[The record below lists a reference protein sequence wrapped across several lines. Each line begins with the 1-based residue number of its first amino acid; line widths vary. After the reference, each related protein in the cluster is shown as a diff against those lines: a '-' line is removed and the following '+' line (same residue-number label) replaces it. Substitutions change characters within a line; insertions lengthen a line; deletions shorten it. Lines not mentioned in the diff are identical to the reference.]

1 MAEAARK
8 FQYDNH
14 IPANLEVHK
23 KRIRKKSVKKTK
35 RRNIFLTFVYT
46 SFLLISI
53 ASAIFILSNYQK
65 ITALNFEI
73 DNLNAI
79 MVESEKTEMNLNAKI
94 EEVKSDVDIVHEAKT
109 KLGMVFP
116 ESDQVV
122 YFSLEDS
129 NSGEESFISSI
140 FSTFTGNNE

>member
-8 FQYDNH
+8 FQYDDH

-23 KRIRKKSVKKTK
+23 RSNKKKSIKKTK

-46 SFLLISI
+46 SFLLITV
-53 ASAIFILSNYQK
+53 ASAIFILSNYEK

-73 DNLNAI
+73 DKLDAI
-79 MVESEKTEMNLNAKI
+79 MIESEKTEMNLQAKV
-94 EEVKSDVDIVHEAKT
+94 EEVKSRVDIVHEAKT

-116 ESDQVV
+116 ESDQIV
-122 YFSLEDS
+122 YFTLEDTPE
-129 NSGEESFISSI
+129 GEESFISSI
-140 FSTFTGNNE
+140 FSTITGNNE